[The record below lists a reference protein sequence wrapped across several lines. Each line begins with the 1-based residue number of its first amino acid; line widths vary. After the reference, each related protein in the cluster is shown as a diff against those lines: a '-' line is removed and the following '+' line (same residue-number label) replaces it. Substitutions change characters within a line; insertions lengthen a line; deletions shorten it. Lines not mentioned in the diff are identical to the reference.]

1 MKTEHDD
8 CAVVAFYGIDKS
20 PARLL
25 RAYNAVVAWF
35 EQINVQIDRAGVNGK
50 GFSGK
55 QASFTRLK
63 KRIEKDAFQTIDAI
77 FLTALRENAL
87 TPVFDWKATVGISA
101 SSNYVAIAANARLA
115 RLPALVSGSTTK
127 AIVEALS
134 PAYGIGYNRALNCG
148 PAFYAIGLLQGPPVE
163 DEEKRLRIARWGT
176 GTSGMEM
183 EVYRDGLL
191 RDVYPWN
198 FLSKPQL
205 QRRVDGI
212 PLEKW
217 ISAGKHRGKLQ
228 TYSTDLKLWDVE
240 MKHQPAIFKTLW
252 NAGAIFD
259 WRKYAYAP

>member
-1 MKTEHDD
+1 MNTKQDD

-35 EQINVQIDRAGVNGK
+35 DQINVQIDRAGVNGK

-55 QASFTRLK
+55 QALFTRLK
-63 KRIEKDAFQTIDAI
+63 RRIDKDAFRTIDVI
-77 FLTALRENAL
+77 SLTALREGAL
-87 TPVFDWKATVGISA
+87 TPVFDWNATVDISA
-101 SSNYVAIAANARLA
+101 RSNLVTVAANAKLMG
-115 RLPALVSGSTTK
+115 LPDLVLGPTTK
-127 AIVEALS
+127 GILEALS
-134 PAYGIGYNRALNCG
+134 PEYGIGYSRPLNSG
-148 PAFYAIGLLQGPPVE
+148 PAFYAIGLLQGPTIE
-163 DEEKRLRIARWGT
+163 NDDERLRIARWGT
-176 GTSGMEM
+176 GTSGMRM

-205 QRRVDGI
+205 QRRIDGV

-217 ISAGKHRGKLQ
+217 ISAGKNRGELR
-228 TYSTDLKLWDVE
+228 TCSTGLKLWNVD

-252 NAGAIFD
+252 DAGAIFN
-259 WRKYAYAP
+259 WRNYVED